1 MGGILQPPC
10 PCGRNIGRCCLPQT
24 RLLAQM
30 FALLAHPSP
39 NISSFFTLL
48 QAHFFAHQL
57 IPLAQCRLAS
67 PPPNLSHPFP
77 NPATNRSSPP
87 LITEKNKQR
96 IQAYRRRM
104 KQDGTLNKLHLH
116 QPQFLPFFTSPTSRK
131 TLNTLPDII

>member
-39 NISSFFTLL
+39 NISSFFAS
-48 QAHFFAHQL
+48 QAHF
-57 IPLAQCRLAS
+57 IPRLARQFLAS
-67 PPPNLSHPFP
+67 PLPKPSLN
-77 NPATNRSSPP
+77 SPP
-87 LITEKNKQR
+87 PSNFQQR

-131 TLNTLPDII
+131 TLNTLPGII